1 MHKHVG
7 NKLKIETMKNI
18 TTIILIFITSF
29 SFGQKKENVK
39 MNYSEKSEI
48 RVIHIEDSGKF
59 HPESKPVGVF
69 VNEIFIGNKSA
80 LETIN
85 KGKIESLNVEKKSFK
100 INGEEYYGKI
110 IVKMKSEYMPK
121 FLTLKD
127 LVKKHLDLNKN
138 PIAFQ
143 INENVINQ
151 NYTKLLVD
159 ENFIL
164 KIILKKIKTS
174 KKEVEI
180 NLIKLVTK
188 TEENIEKANL
198 VRIKGTE
205 L

>member
-1 MHKHVG
+1 
-7 NKLKIETMKNI
+7 MKNI
-18 TTIILIFITSF
+18 TTIFLIFITSF
-29 SFGQKKENVK
+29 SFGQKKENIK
-39 MNYSEKSEI
+39 TNYSKKSEV
-48 RVIHIEDSGKF
+48 RVIYSEDLGKF
-59 HPESKPVGVF
+59 DHESKPVAVF

-85 KGKIESLNVEKKSFK
+85 KEKIKSLSVEKKSFK
-100 INGEEYYGKI
+100 INGEKYYGKI
-110 IVKMKSEYMPK
+110 MVKMKSEYIPK

-127 LVKKHLDLNKN
+127 LIKKHLDLNKT

-151 NYTKLLVD
+151 NYTELLVD

-174 KKEVEI
+174 EKEIEI

-188 TEENIEKANL
+188 TKENIEKANL
-198 VRIKGTE
+198 IHIKGTE